1 MRLLSP
7 VPATLALAISCCLNI
22 ANATETATPANA
34 DARELDR
41 ITVTGSRYV
50 PRYNT
55 GSTRSAT
62 RTDTPLVDVPQSVSV
77 VTQELVKDQAMSGLT
92 DALRYMPGV
101 GVAQGEGNRDTAVLR
116 GNSTTGDFFVDGV
129 RDDVQYIRDLY
140 DIERVEALKG
150 ANALVFG
157 RGGSG
162 GVINRIPKTADGSL
176 GGELSLQYGT
186 SDRKRATFDWQA
198 PILWNAG
205 NGNGFRINALYD
217 DGGNFRD
224 GYSQS
229 KRAIHP
235 TVHLD
240 SAHGTT
246 VDIGF
251 EHFRDERVADRGVT
265 SWLGKPIDVDP
276 ATFIGNAEQS
286 PVRARANSF
295 NIAIAHRFNDR
306 IELRNHTRSAD
317 YDKSYQNVFGN
328 GTRFD
333 AQGNPQV
340 MLQAYRNFG
349 ARRNLFNQTDL
360 VMKLG
365 DGAITHTLLAGAEFG
380 HQDNR
385 SRTEQGRFGTLANA
399 WVPLSS
405 PRYTGIVTYPL
416 ASADNDSSANVR
428 ALYVQD
434 QIALGERW
442 IAIAGVRND
451 WFSVRMNDH
460 LTGKAYSID
469 NSLRSPRA
477 GLVFKPSGNTS
488 IHASYSVAW
497 QPRSGD
503 QLSSLTASTQALA
516 PEKFVNR
523 EVGFKWDI
531 AGKIALTAATY
542 QLDRR
547 NVAIPDPADP
557 TRSLLVDGQRTR
569 GVEVGIAGRITWQW
583 QIMGGYAL
591 QNGRYLATQSA
602 TIAQGS
608 RLPQLP
614 KHSASLWNRYD
625 FNSRF
630 GIGLG
635 AIHRGSI
642 YASADNTVRLP
653 AYTRWDAAVYFAAAK
668 SVDLQLNV
676 ENLFDTRY
684 SISANSNQNISPGS
698 PRAAV
703 LTARIRF

>member
-1 MRLLSP
+1 MRLSTS
-7 VPATLALAISCCLNI
+7 VPATLALAISSCLSLPV
-22 ANATETATPANA
+22 AHAGETTPAD

-55 GSTRSAT
+55 GSIHSAT

-77 VTQELVKDQAMSGLT
+77 VTKELVNDQAMTGLT
-92 DALRYMPGV
+92 DALRYMPGI
-101 GVAQGEGNRDTAVLR
+101 GVAQGEGNRDTAILR

-140 DIERVEALKG
+140 DVERVEALKG
-150 ANALVFG
+150 ANALMFG

-176 GGELSLQYGT
+176 GGELSLQVGT
-186 SDRKRATFDWQA
+186 SDRKRATLDWQM
-198 PILWNAG
+198 PMLRDAG
-205 NGNGFRINALYD
+205 NNNGFRLNALYD

-229 KRAIHP
+229 KRGVHP

-240 SAHGTT
+240 SGHGTT
-246 VDIGF
+246 IDIGF
-251 EHFRDERVADRGVT
+251 EHFRDKRVADRGVT

-276 ATFIGNAEQS
+276 ATFIGNPGQS

-295 NIAIAHRFNDR
+295 DMAVVHRFSDR
-306 IELRNHTRSAD
+306 AELRNHTRAAD

-333 AQGNPQV
+333 ALGNPQV

-365 DGAITHTLLAGAEFG
+365 NGAITHTLLAGAEFG

-385 SRTEQGRFGTLANA
+385 SRTEQGSFGALKNV

-405 PRYTGIVTYPL
+405 PRYDGTVIYPP
-416 ASADNDSSANVR
+416 ASADSDSTANVR

-442 IAIAGVRND
+442 IAIAGLRND

-460 LTGKAYSID
+460 LTGKSYAID
-469 NSLRSPRA
+469 NSLSSPRA

-488 IHASYSVAW
+488 IYASYSVAW

-503 QLSSLTASTQALA
+503 QLSSLNASTQSLK

-542 QLDRR
+542 QLDRH
-547 NVAIPDPADP
+547 NVAIPDPNDP
-557 TRSLLVDGQRTR
+557 TRSVLIDGQRTR
-569 GVEVGIAGRITWQW
+569 GVELGIAGRITRQW

-591 QNGRYLATQSA
+591 QNGSYLATQSA
-602 TIAQGS
+602 TIQEGN

-625 FNSRF
+625 FNRRF

-642 YASADNTVRLP
+642 YAAADNAVRIP
-653 AYTRWDAAVYFAAAK
+653 AYTRWDAAVYFAASK
-668 SVDLQLNV
+668 SVDLQLNI

-684 SISANSNQNISPGS
+684 FVSANSNQNISPGS

-703 LTARIRF
+703 LTARIGF

>member
-1 MRLLSP
+1 MHLSHP
-7 VPATLALAISCCLNI
+7 VPASLALAISCCLSI
-22 ANATETATPANA
+22 ANAAETAAPA
-34 DARELDR
+34 DARQLDR
-41 ITVTGSRYV
+41 VVVTGSRYV
-50 PRYNT
+50 PRYTT

-101 GVAQGEGNRDTAVLR
+101 GVAQGEGNRDTAILR

-140 DIERVEALKG
+140 DVDRVEALKG

-162 GVINRIPKTADGSL
+162 GVINRIMKTADGSS
-176 GGELSLQYGT
+176 GGELSLQYGS

-198 PILWNAG
+198 PILRSAG
-205 NGNGFRINALYD
+205 NANGFRLNALYD

-240 SAHGTT
+240 SGHGTT
-246 VDIGF
+246 IDIGF
-251 EHFRDERVADRGVT
+251 EYFRDERVADRGVT
-265 SWLGKPIDVDP
+265 SWQGKPIDVDP

-295 NIAIAHRFNDR
+295 DIAIDHRFNDR
-306 IELRNHTRSAD
+306 VELRNHTRTAD

-333 AQGNPQV
+333 ALDNPQV
-340 MLQAYRNFG
+340 MLQAYRSFG
-349 ARRNLFNQTDL
+349 TRRNLFNQTDL
-360 VMKLG
+360 IAKLG
-365 DGAITHTLLAGAEFG
+365 DGDIRHTLLVGAEFG

-385 SRTEQGRFGTLANA
+385 SRTEQGRFGTLANV
-399 WVPLSS
+399 WVPLSA
-405 PRYTGIVTYPL
+405 PRYNGIVTYPL
-416 ASADNDSSANVR
+416 TSADSDSGANVR

-434 QIALGERW
+434 QIALGTRW
-442 IAIAGVRND
+442 IAIAGLRND
-451 WFSVRMNDH
+451 WFDVRMNDH
-460 LTGKAYSID
+460 LTGNTYAIS

-488 IHASYSVAW
+488 IYASYSVAW

-503 QLSSLTASTQALA
+503 QLSSLTASTQALL

-542 QLDRR
+542 RLDRR
-547 NVAIPDPADP
+547 NVAIPDPSDP
-557 TRSLLVDGQRTR
+557 TRSLLVNGQRSS
-569 GVEVGIAGRITWQW
+569 GVELGLAGRITRHWQ
-583 QIMGGYAL
+583 MLGGYAF
-591 QNGRYLATQSA
+591 QNGSYLATQSA
-602 TIAQGS
+602 SVPQGN

-614 KHSASLWNRYD
+614 RHSASLWNRYD
-625 FNSRF
+625 FTSRF
-630 GIGLG
+630 GVGLG

-642 YASADNTVRLP
+642 YAAADNAVRIP
-653 AYTRWDAAVYFAAAK
+653 AYTRWDAAVYFAATK
-668 SVDLQLNV
+668 SIDLQLNV
-676 ENLFDTRY
+676 ENLFNTRY
-684 SISANSNQNISPGS
+684 FVSANSNQNISPGS

-703 LTARIRF
+703 LTARFAF